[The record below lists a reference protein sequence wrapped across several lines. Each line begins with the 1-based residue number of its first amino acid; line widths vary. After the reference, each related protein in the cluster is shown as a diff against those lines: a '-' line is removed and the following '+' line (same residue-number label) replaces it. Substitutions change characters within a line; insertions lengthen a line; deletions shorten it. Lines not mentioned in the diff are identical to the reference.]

1 MVHLNYRKRMKG
13 LLAVAIAIAFV
24 ISGCSSNNGAAS
36 SSEPAP
42 SGSASQAQP
51 TNSAEPS
58 PSELPPVELSWYY
71 GVGAIQPDQQEVE
84 DAVNQYLKE
93 NTKLN
98 ATVKLYAYDF
108 GSYDQKMNTK
118 VAANENMDILWT
130 TAGWTLIYSQNV
142 AKGAFLALDEL
153 LPEYA
158 PHIYNEMMP
167 KPFWEDVKYPEDQ
180 KIYAIPNYQVAAT
193 ASGFVF
199 RKDLVDK
206 YDFDITTVKK
216 TADLEPF
223 LKALKENEPNV
234 IPLAFQYK
242 NGPDFDNDYRYFE
255 WVWYDK
261 NDPFTPV
268 DIVRTPERQAYWE
281 LMHDWY
287 EKGYVYK
294 ELATVKD
301 FSALMQTGKVA
312 VTTDVTFKP
321 GGEVELKQA
330 NGGHDVVRQQ
340 ITDVAFT
347 GVTAT
352 MNAISRTSKH
362 PERALMFLDLVNS
375 DKTLYQLLCYGI
387 QGKHYNEVDGYYQ
400 PIEGSGYN
408 PGVDWVFGNQFN
420 GLLREGQP
428 KDLWEQTKKLNES
441 AQLSPLYGFKF
452 NPETIKTE
460 NAAMN
465 SVEDEYRKMLDFGVA
480 DPQKILPKYLEA
492 LDKAG
497 QAKVNAEIKKQFDEW
512 KAANGK

>member
-1 MVHLNYRKRMKG
+1 MSFLNHRKHLKIW
-13 LLAVAIAIAFV
+13 LSVVLVFAFI
-24 ISGCSSNNGAAS
+24 ISGCSSNKNNGSSADPS
-36 SSEPAP
+36 SSP
-42 SGSASQAQP
+42 SKAS
-51 TNSAEPS
+51 TEPS
-58 PSELPPVELSWYY
+58 SSAPASEAELPPVELSWYY

-84 DAVNQYLKE
+84 DAVNKYLKE

-142 AKGAFLALDEL
+142 SKGAFLALDDL

-158 PHIYNEMMP
+158 PHIYSEMMP
-167 KPFWEDVKYPEDQ
+167 KPFWEDIRYPEDH

-206 YDFDITTVKK
+206 YNFDISTVKK
-216 TADLEPF
+216 TSDLEPF
-223 LKALKENEPNV
+223 LKTLKENEPDV

-255 WVWYDK
+255 WVWYNK
-261 NDPFTPV
+261 NDPSTPV
-268 DIVRTPERQAYWE
+268 DIVKTPERKAYWE

-301 FSALMQTGKVA
+301 FSALMKTGKVA

-321 GGEVELKQA
+321 GGEVELKSA
-330 NGGHDVVRQQ
+330 NGGFDVVRQQ

-352 MNAISRTSKH
+352 MNAISKSSKN
-362 PERALMFLDLVNS
+362 PERALMFLDLVNT

-387 QGKHYNEVDGYYQ
+387 KGKHYNEADGYYQ

-420 GLLREGQP
+420 GLLHEGQP

-452 NPETIKTE
+452 NPEPIKTE

-465 SVEDEYRKMLDFGVA
+465 AVEEEYRKMLDFGVA
-480 DPQKILPKYLEA
+480 DPEKVLPKYIDA

-497 QAKVNAEIKKQFDEW
+497 QAKVSAEIKKQFDEW
-512 KAANGK
+512 RAANGK